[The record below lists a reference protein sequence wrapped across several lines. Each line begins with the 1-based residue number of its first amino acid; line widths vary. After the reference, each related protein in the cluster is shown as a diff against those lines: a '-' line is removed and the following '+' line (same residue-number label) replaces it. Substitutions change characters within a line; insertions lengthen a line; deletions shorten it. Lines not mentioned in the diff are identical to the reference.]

1 MCILNIYTLIYLLYM
16 DVNGVYTV
24 YGCCIVC
31 MLYVH
36 AYISINKNIKK
47 YPYTYYLGY
56 VVHK

>member
-31 MLYVH
+31 MLYIH
-36 AYISINKNIKK
+36 AYISIDKNIKSIRIRII
-47 YPYTYYLGY
+47 
-56 VVHK
+56 